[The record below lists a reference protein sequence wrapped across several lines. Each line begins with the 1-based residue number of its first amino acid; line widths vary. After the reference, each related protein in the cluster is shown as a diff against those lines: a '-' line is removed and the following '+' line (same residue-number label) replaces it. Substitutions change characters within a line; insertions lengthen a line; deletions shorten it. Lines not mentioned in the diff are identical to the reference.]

1 MPSLLLRN
9 QIMKTRL
16 KIGVRNCSTQH
27 IASSQIGSVE
37 FHRLLEI
44 SDEEWQGILRF
55 GRYCSF
61 PLVVCARLKQAN
73 IGSRQKTCRFWVSKT
88 GQSVVMPLGPNLISY
103 LRTLQEGNTPN
114 SPLFPRCFH
123 LSPKALVAEFNR
135 LLVEARVN
143 SKVRLRFSSLRFDL
157 RWRHKKSR

>member
-1 MPSLLLRN
+1 
-9 QIMKTRL
+9 MKTRL

-73 IGSRQKTCRFWVSKT
+73 IGSRQQTCRFWGFKDRAICCYAPWTKPHFLSADIARREHAEFT
-88 GQSVVMPLGPNLISY
+88 SVP
-103 LRTLQEGNTPN
+103 T
-114 SPLFPRCFH
+114 LFPPESQ
-123 LSPKALVAEFNR
+123 SPGR
-135 LLVEARVN
+135 
-143 SKVRLRFSSLRFDL
+143 
-157 RWRHKKSR
+157 